1 MNRMMSAVAT
11 LALTFSTVAIGA
23 EDRSDWPSSMTVGT
37 ASQGGTYYIY
47 GSGWANLINQKLGT
61 NIGAE
66 ITGGPVQNVSM
77 VQLDEQQFG
86 LVTLGPA
93 LEAVEGNSTIL
104 PGVAHD
110 NVRALFP
117 MYPTVFH
124 ISALESSGVA
134 DVDAL
139 DGKRVGVG
147 PAGGT
152 NSVYFTRFFELLGHD
167 VTVLEGGAGD
177 QAGQVQDGLLD
188 ALAFGA
194 GLPVSAV
201 SQIEAQAAINL
212 FSFNHQDIATIVAQY
227 PEVSEAVIPAGT
239 YRAVQ
244 QDIPAVAIWNFVVT
258 SDELPESLAYE
269 IVKTVMEN
277 NDAMLQVHRSAAST
291 RPENHVYN
299 TRIPFHPG
307 AVRWF
312 EEHGFDIPDEL
323 EG

>member
-1 MNRMMSAVAT
+1 MNRMMPAITA
-11 LALTFSTVAIGA
+11 LALAFSTTAIGS

-47 GSGWANLINQKLGT
+47 GSGWANLINQTLGT

-77 VQLDEQQFG
+77 VQLGEQQFG

-93 LEAVEGNSTIL
+93 REAIEGKSSIL
-104 PGVAHD
+104 PGVEHD
-110 NVRALFP
+110 KVRALFP

-124 ISALESSGVA
+124 ISALESSGIA
-134 DVDAL
+134 NVDDL

-152 NSVYFTRFFELLGHD
+152 NSVYFPRFFELLDHD
-167 VTVLEGGAGD
+167 VSILEGGAGD
-177 QAGQVQDGLLD
+177 QTGQMQDGLLD
-188 ALAFGA
+188 AFAFGA

-201 SQIEAQAAINL
+201 SQVEAQSAINL
-212 FSFNHQDIATIVAQY
+212 FSFNEQDIATIISQY
-227 PEVSEAVIPAGT
+227 PEISEAVIPAGT
-239 YRAVQ
+239 YSAVEE
-244 QDIPAVAIWNFVVT
+244 DIPTVAIWNFVVT

-277 NDAMLQVHRSAAST
+277 NDAMLQVHRSAANT
-291 RPENHVYN
+291 QPENYIYN
-299 TRIPFHPG
+299 TQIPFHPG

-312 EEHGFDIPDEL
+312 VENGFDIPDEL